1 MIPDPEIT
9 TEIYLAA
16 ILAEL
21 RRIGDLL
28 EEPQPV
34 QEDGEVDLVE
44 PNYYFKKQD
53 YDR

>member
-1 MIPDPEIT
+1 MIPEPET
-9 TEIYLAA
+9 NTEVYLAA

-34 QEDGEVDLVE
+34 QENGEVDLVGLD
-44 PNYYFKKQD
+44 YFKKQD